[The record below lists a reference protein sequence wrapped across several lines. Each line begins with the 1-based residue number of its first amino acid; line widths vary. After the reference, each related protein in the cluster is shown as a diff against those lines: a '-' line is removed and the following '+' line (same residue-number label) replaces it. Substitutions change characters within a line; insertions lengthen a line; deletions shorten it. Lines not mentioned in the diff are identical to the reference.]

1 MCVCVC
7 ICTINC
13 IMLLFCVL
21 LYYPSIIMIM
31 VKNVN
36 VITVKKMTVFS
47 PAQSEWFLTLWNC
60 YNLGAMATKVR
71 RHDTRVHPY
80 QRIVTADRGQFSL
93 LATLCY

>member
-1 MCVCVC
+1 
-7 ICTINC
+7 
-13 IMLLFCVL
+13 
-21 LYYPSIIMIM
+21 
-31 VKNVN
+31 
-36 VITVKKMTVFS
+36 MTVFS
-47 PAQSEWFLTLWNC
+47 PVQSEWFLTLWTC

>member
-1 MCVCVC
+1 MYYD
-7 ICTINC
+7 
-13 IMLLFCVL
+13 
-21 LYYPSIIMIM
+21 LYYVAILCIVLSKHSMIM

-36 VITVKKMTVFS
+36 VITVKDDCFS
-47 PAQSEWFLTLWNC
+47 PAQSEWFLTLWTC

>member
-1 MCVCVC
+1 MRGVC
-7 ICTINC
+7 ICTITC

-36 VITVKKMTVFS
+36 VITVKDDCFS
-47 PAQSEWFLTLWNC
+47 PAQSERFLTLWTC